1 MSLYMADATK
11 TGAAPTR
18 EAERAGNRP
27 WHGGGRRLAGRAA
40 VSLAVMAAVAVLGR
54 QVSDYYEYIFVLGAI
69 YALAV
74 LGNNLLLSHVGLLSI
89 GQGAL
94 VSVGA
99 YVTAIAARGDVGA
112 VPSILLG
119 VLAATGA
126 GLVIGLPAMRLVSHY
141 LALVTLAF
149 ALAAHEMIIHFRET
163 TGGESGLALTNNIL
177 DSDTLYVVAF
187 LLVVVV
193 LVTQELIIA
202 SRIGRTL
209 HLIRDSPRAAASFG
223 VRIPRY
229 KLAAFMYSGAL
240 AGLAGGLLASLT
252 AYVSPT
258 TFDLFL
264 SIYIMAAVVMG
275 GMSLPLGAVAGAFV
289 IAAVPQLTTTTA
301 GAAPIILGGVLIVAI
316 WLHRLVLPVAH
327 QGVRRVLMARRGDA
341 GTSGEVPR

>member
-1 MSLYMADATK
+1 MNLSMADITPAETVAT
-11 TGAAPTR
+11 AAG
-18 EAERAGNRP
+18 ERVATRP
-27 WHGGGRRLAGRAA
+27 WHGGARRLGAKIG
-40 VSLAVMAAVAVLGR
+40 VSLVVLATVAVIGR

-74 LGNNLLLSHVGLLSI
+74 LGNDLLLSHVGLLSI

-99 YVTAIAARGDVGA
+99 YVTAIAARGDVPA

-119 VLAATGA
+119 ALAATAA
-126 GLVIGLPAMRLVSHY
+126 GLVIGLPAVRLVSHY

-149 ALAAHEMIIHFRET
+149 ALAANELIIHFRDA
-163 TGGESGLALTNNIL
+163 TGGDSGLAVTGHIL
-177 DSDTLYVVAF
+177 DADTLYGVAF
-187 LLVVVV
+187 V
-193 LVTQELIIA
+193 LVLMALVAQELIIA
-202 SRIGRTL
+202 GRLGRTL

-240 AGLAGGLLASLT
+240 AGLAGGLLTSLT

-264 SIYIMAAVVMG
+264 SIYIMSAVVMG
-275 GMSLPLGAVAGAFV
+275 GMSLPMGAVFGAFV

-301 GAAPIILGGVLIVAI
+301 GAAPIILGGVLVLAI
-316 WLHRLVLPVAH
+316 WVHRLVLPVAH
-327 QGVRRVLMARRGDA
+327 QGVRRVLRSRRDGAEPRRGVD
-341 GTSGEVPR
+341 R

>member
-1 MSLYMADATK
+1 MSLSRADSQPRPVATRD
-11 TGAAPTR
+11 GEGIAS
-18 EAERAGNRP
+18 RP
-27 WHGGGRRLAGRAA
+27 WHGGGRRLGNRTALSLVVIAVVA
-40 VSLAVMAAVAVLGR
+40 VSGR

-94 VSVGA
+94 VAVGA
-99 YVTAIAARGDVGA
+99 YVTAIAARGDVGT
-112 VPSILLG
+112 VPSIVLG
-119 VLAATGA
+119 VLAATCA
-126 GLVIGLPAMRLVSHY
+126 GLVIGLPAVRLVSHY

-149 ALAAHEMIIHFRET
+149 ALGANEMIIHFRDM
-163 TGGESGLALTNNIL
+163 TGGESGLAVTQHVL

-187 LLVVVV
+187 LLVAVV
-193 LVTQELIIA
+193 LVTQDLIVA
-202 SRIGRTL
+202 SRLGRTL

-240 AGLAGGLLASLT
+240 AGLAGGLMTSLT

-264 SIYIMAAVVMG
+264 SIYIMSAVVMG
-275 GMSLPLGAVAGAFV
+275 GMDLPLAAVAGAFV

-301 GAAPIILGGVLIVAI
+301 GAAPIILGGVLILAI
-316 WLHRLVLPVAH
+316 WLHRLILPVAH
-327 QGVRRVLMARRGDA
+327 QGVRRVLVARRARA
-341 GTSGEVPR
+341 GVTGEEGR

>member
-1 MSLYMADATK
+1 MSLSMVDATRADRA
-11 TGAAPTR
+11 TTRADGRGA
-18 EAERAGNRP
+18 GRP
-27 WHGGGRRLAGRAA
+27 WHGGGRRVSQKSAASLVVIAVVAVAGRN
-40 VSLAVMAAVAVLGR
+40 
-54 QVSDYYEYIFVLGAI
+54 VSDYYEYIFVLGAI

-99 YVTAIAARGDVGA
+99 YVTAIAARGDVPA
-112 VPSILLG
+112 TPSILLG

-126 GLVIGLPAMRLVSHY
+126 GLVIGLPAVRLVSHY

-149 ALAAHEMIIHFRET
+149 ALAANELIIHFRDT
-163 TGGESGLALTNNIL
+163 TGGESGLALTDHVL

-187 LLVVVV
+187 ALVAVV

-202 SRIGRTL
+202 GRLGRTL

-264 SIYIMAAVVMG
+264 SIYIMSAVVMG
-275 GMSLPLGAVAGAFV
+275 GMDLPLGAVAGAFA

-301 GAAPIILGGVLIVAI
+301 GAAPIILGGVLILAI

-327 QGVRRVLMARRGDA
+327 QGVRRVLLARQGAAATSKDA
-341 GTSGEVPR
+341 ER